1 MSNYFKTIR
10 LYNHEPSRARF
21 GQESVT
27 EYNSKRSKYAVANT
41 PLSSSS
47 SQVMNWLR
55 LMPEGARRSGSAGPA
70 QEESVQEARQ
80 RLQLDIDR
88 RRQQQTAI
96 KQDINRIRFPAI
108 LIITII
114 IIIVVFPCSSTYLY
128 RRERNSQQQIKL
140 VAVRAERNRLVKLQK
155 EPAEL
160 RTKIAKQQASIQ
172 KLQQRRSG
180 DFELERTQKQ
190 QEYQQQMNLL
200 LDRIQFAVD
209 ASNSC
214 LKLHT
219 QRSVTVLTSRSPSV
233 S

>member
-1 MSNYFKTIR
+1 
-10 LYNHEPSRARF
+10 
-21 GQESVT
+21 
-27 EYNSKRSKYAVANT
+27 
-41 PLSSSS
+41 
-47 SQVMNWLR
+47 MNWLR

-80 RLQLDIDR
+80 RIQLDIDR

-96 KQDINRIRFPAI
+96 KQDINRIRF
-108 LIITII
+108 LVTLII
-114 IIIVVFPCSSTYLY
+114 IIIIIIMFSCSSTYSY
-128 RRERNSQQQIKL
+128 CRELNNQQQIKL

-160 RTKIAKQQASIQ
+160 RTKIAKQQAMIQ

-180 DFELERTQKQ
+180 DFELERSQKQ
-190 QEYQQQMNLL
+190 QEYQQQMGLL

-219 QRSVTVLTSRSPSV
+219 HRSVTVLTSRSASV